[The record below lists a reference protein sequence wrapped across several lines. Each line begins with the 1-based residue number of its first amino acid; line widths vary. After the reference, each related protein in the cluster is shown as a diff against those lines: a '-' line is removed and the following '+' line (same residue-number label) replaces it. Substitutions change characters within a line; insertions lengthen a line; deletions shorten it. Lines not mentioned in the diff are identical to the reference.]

1 MTTRVTPGDDKAAI
15 LQSDHFRII
24 LARTGIAVHAKLFT
38 NRINCSIINLP
49 PNIPTGAAAMATAIH
64 PGHNKA
70 AIFKGTDRWH
80 PLFRR
85 SIAVYLKLLAK
96 GSTTAIQVLSVDT
109 PT

>member
-1 MTTRVTPGDDKAAI
+1 
-15 LQSDHFRII
+15 
-24 LARTGIAVHAKLFT
+24 
-38 NRINCSIINLP
+38 
-49 PNIPTGAAAMATAIH
+49 MATAIH

-70 AIFKGTDRWH
+70 AIFKGTDRRH
-80 PLFRR
+80 SLFRR